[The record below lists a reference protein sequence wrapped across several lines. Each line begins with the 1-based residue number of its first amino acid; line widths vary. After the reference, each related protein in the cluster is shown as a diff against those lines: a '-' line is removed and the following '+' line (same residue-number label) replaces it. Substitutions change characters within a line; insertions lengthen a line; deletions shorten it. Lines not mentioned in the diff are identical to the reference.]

1 MSIIY
6 GNTKPQYMQI
16 IPNWANITGPLLK
29 AGTPISAAGIVAN
42 SDAAIGILPND
53 VGKTDP
59 VRPVSLIVRGILSL
73 PDIEESF
80 GASLTDACKAA
91 LDEIAFVK
99 SDGTLDVASSLP
111 DYSEA
116 SEGDV
121 LSIDS
126 NGDPAWAPPSGG
138 ALVITANYSGAST
151 GATPAEISAA
161 AAAGTPMYIKWG
173 NTMRPAI
180 LATADGGSNYLESH
194 FVTMDTDMQ
203 TGNWT
208 VFATRWRIQLLT
220 SSLSQVYSSSE
231 QLALYSDIGGGMVEG
246 VEG

>member
-1 MSIIY
+1 
-6 GNTKPQYMQI
+6 MQI
-16 IPNWANITGPLLK
+16 IPNWANIPGPLLK
-29 AGTPISAAGIVAN
+29 AGTPISAAGIIAN

-126 NGDPAWAPPSGG
+126 DGEPSWALPSGG
-138 ALVITANYSGAST
+138 GSFVVTFGGSSGV
-151 GATPAEISAA
+151 TPDKTNAEIAA
-161 AAAGTPMYIKWG
+161 AASAGQ
-173 NTMRPAI
+173 
-180 LATADGGSNYLESH
+180 LVV
-194 FVTMDTDMQ
+194 F
-203 TGNWT
+203 NWT
-208 VFATRWRIQLLT
+208 TEYGKCSALASVTVSSGTMTGAAASAIQPGLLNAEA
-220 SSLSQVYSSSE
+220 SSIKYQNGSWTLKEAYLPYPDV
-231 QLALYSDIGGGMVEG
+231 
-246 VEG
+246 